1 MDYLVWNARS
11 CHSNKSCT
19 FPWLLAAVNEAVPHN
34 SSLFTTLSLLGI
46 PHTKRPKMTVYVDIV
61 DATRNVFAKMP
72 IVTIKPAMLHNTALK
87 CRNRASKSTSLAFG
101 RAEV

>member
-1 MDYLVWNARS
+1 MDYIVWNASS